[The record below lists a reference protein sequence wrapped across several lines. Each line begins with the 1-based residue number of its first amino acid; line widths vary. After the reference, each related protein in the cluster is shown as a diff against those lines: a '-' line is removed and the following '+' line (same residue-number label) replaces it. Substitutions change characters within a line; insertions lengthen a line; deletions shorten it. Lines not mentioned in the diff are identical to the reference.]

1 MKRKLWLLNLV
12 LIASIAAAGWRLRNE
27 AAEFHARKRAVLQ
40 KKMVAAAAPAPPPV
54 ASSPA
59 VVPASYLEIAQKMLF
74 SKDRNSQVI
83 LDPPKP
89 PEAPKPL
96 PPLPSV
102 SGMMDIGDGP
112 TVVMT
117 DKKGGRAR
125 GVHPGE
131 TIGEFKLVSV
141 QGDELTFA
149 WQDRTVTKK
158 LDDLID
164 RGVADAG
171 PATGGNTT
179 ASTPSAAPAVIAAGK
194 PEPGVSLGEGV
205 SSCQT
210 GDATPAGSVVNGMRK
225 ETFHTPFGEACRWV
239 AVK

>member
-1 MKRKLWLLNLV
+1 LWLLNFV

-27 AAEFHARKRAVLQ
+27 AAEFHARERATLQ
-40 KKMVAAAAPAPPPV
+40 RRVAAPLAPAPAPV

-83 LDPPKP
+83 VDPPKP
-89 PEAPKPL
+89 PEPPKPL
-96 PPLPSV
+96 PPLPAV

-112 TVVMT
+112 TVVMSE
-117 DKKGGRAR
+117 KRGGRAR
-125 GVHPGE
+125 GVRPGE

-141 QGDELTFA
+141 KGDELTFS
-149 WQDRTVTKK
+149 WQDRTVTRK

-171 PATGGNTT
+171 PATGGST
-179 ASTPSAAPAVIAAGK
+179 ASVAPSPPPAAPVAGK
-194 PEPGVSLGEGV
+194 PEPGVQLTEGV
-205 SSCQT
+205 STCQT
-210 GDATPAGSVVNGMRK
+210 NDPTPAGTVVNGMRK
-225 ETFHTPFGEACRWV
+225 EISPTPFGPACRWV

>member
-1 MKRKLWLLNLV
+1 LNRKLWLLNFA
-12 LIASIAAAGWRLRNE
+12 LIAAIAGAGWRLREE
-27 AAEFHARKRAVLQ
+27 ARAFHARERAGLHG
-40 KKMVAAAAPAPPPV
+40 KVAVPAAPAPPPATPSQV
-54 ASSPA
+54 A
-59 VVPASYLEIAQKMLF
+59 VPASYLDIAQKMLF

-96 PPLPSV
+96 PALPAV

-112 TVVMT
+112 TVVMSE
-117 DKKGGRAR
+117 KRGGHTR
-125 GVHPGE
+125 GVRPGE

-141 QGDELTFA
+141 KGDELTFA

-158 LDDLID
+158 LEDLID

-171 PATGGNTT
+171 AAPAGSST
-179 ASTPSAAPAVIAAGK
+179 ASTPSVAPPPPAGK
-194 PEPGVSLGEGV
+194 PEPGVQLSDGV

-210 GDATPAGSVVNGMRK
+210 NDSTPAGTVVNGMRK
-225 ETFHTPFGEACRWV
+225 ETFRTPFGEACRWV
-239 AVK
+239 VVK